1 MISVKLLNH
10 GIEYVCILECVCVCV
25 ASVYECTEGS
35 GWEPGG
41 LAAVSSLV
49 LGNSPPPAEIQTL
62 RETVLEG
69 SLLRSLIPHPL
80 FTEHLL
86 GRHQAL
92 CSGYRLS
99 CAKVLCSGLLLWWT
113 SQGVRCKQIHRAQA
127 GEKFPAGHRP
137 CRMRTSVAKTG
148 LLWEGL
154 RLHSLE
160 KALLSNDFR

>member
-1 MISVKLLNH
+1 M
-10 GIEYVCILECVCVCV
+10 CAFWCVCVCV
-25 ASVYECTEGS
+25 CVLHLFTDAQRAQDGS
-35 GWEPGG
+35 QEVW
-41 LAAVSSLV
+41 LQF
-49 LGNSPPPAEIQTL
+49 PAWPWATL
-62 RETVLEG
+62 HPLLKFRLSEETVLEE

-86 GRHQAL
+86 RRHQAL

-99 CAKVLCSGLLLWWT
+99 CDKVLCSGLLLWWT

-127 GEKFPAGHRP
+127 GEKSPTGHRP